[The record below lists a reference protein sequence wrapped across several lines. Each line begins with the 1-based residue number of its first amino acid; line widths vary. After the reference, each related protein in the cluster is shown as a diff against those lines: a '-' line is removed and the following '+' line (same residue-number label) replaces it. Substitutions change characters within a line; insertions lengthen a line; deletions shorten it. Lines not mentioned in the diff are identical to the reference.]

1 MNRRYLVLAALVV
14 IMILVG
20 SVTAKWSICDPN
32 DKYCQDVTL
41 PYATAQGY
49 WNFEYDEAAPY
60 TTAGLYC
67 CWWERWYKW
76 QKYSQWK
83 GENTLNLGS
92 DDNKL
97 SGFGTP
103 ESTPVPEVKTESF
116 CPSCCATCDDDA
128 PGELEARSAAIM
140 AKKPW
145 LTEGKTKE
153 QPSAV
158 PTATV
163 APVETQ
169 PQMVMSFSD
178 PE

>member
-14 IMILVG
+14 IMILIG
-20 SVTAKWSICDPN
+20 SVAAKTVWSICDEAANPGCA
-32 DKYCQDVTL
+32 D
-41 PYATAQGY
+41 YAKSQGY
-49 WNFEYDEAAPY
+49 WNFQYDDAAPY

-76 QKYSQWK
+76 QKFSQWK

-92 DDNKL
+92 EDNTGAGL
-97 SGFGTP
+97 SAAGSSAASAQV
-103 ESTPVPEVKTESF
+103 ETESF

-145 LTEGKTKE
+145 LTEGKNKE